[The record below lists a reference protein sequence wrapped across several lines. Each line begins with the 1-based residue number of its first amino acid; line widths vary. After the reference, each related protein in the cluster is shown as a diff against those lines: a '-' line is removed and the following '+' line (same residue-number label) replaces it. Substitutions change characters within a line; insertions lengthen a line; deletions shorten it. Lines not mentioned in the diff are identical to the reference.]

1 MATAPEKVMVEY
13 VIGDDGYPKA
23 VYTLDEDDSRQ
34 SEFGHLAKA
43 LISAILVIEIF
54 CIIQFWPA

>member
-1 MATAPEKVMVEY
+1 MAHSEKFEF
-13 VIGDDGYPKA
+13 
-23 VYTLDEDDSRQ
+23 YTDYMSINPSNVGRSRQ
-34 SEFGHLAKA
+34 SEFGHLSRI

>member
-1 MATAPEKVMVEY
+1 MVEY

-43 LISAILVIEIF
+43 LILAILVIEIS